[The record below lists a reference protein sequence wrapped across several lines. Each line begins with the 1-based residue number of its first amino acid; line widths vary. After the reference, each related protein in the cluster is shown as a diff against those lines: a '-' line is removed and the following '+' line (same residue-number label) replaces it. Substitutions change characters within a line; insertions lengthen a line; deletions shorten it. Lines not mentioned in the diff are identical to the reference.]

1 MVRLASTSRVSLRS
15 ERKPQ
20 MTSSQALWLNT
31 KHGELAVGPAPET
44 APGADEIVVRNHAVA
59 MNPVDWIIQSLGDVM
74 MPWLRYPFVLGTDVA
89 GEVVS
94 VGSAV
99 RRFKVGDRILGH
111 AVGSD
116 KQRNSA
122 AEGGFQTR
130 TLLLERM
137 AAPIPDS
144 LTFEDASVLPLGLST
159 AACGLFQDDCLGLEQ
174 PSAHPEKSGKTVLI
188 WGGSTSV
195 GCNAIQLAVAA
206 GYDVITTASPRN
218 FDYVRG
224 LGARMA
230 FDYAS
235 PTVVADIVR
244 ELKGRTLAG
253 ALAIGETSAVACL
266 DIVHAS
272 KGARTIAMCTPPVS
286 FAELPAGNGRF
297 WKFPPLMARLIGSN
311 AKLFITAGLR
321 GVRMRYIFSSSILGN
336 DVSRA
341 IYERFLPAALAEG
354 RYVAAPQTLVVGHG
368 LAAIPAALEMQKK
381 GVSARK
387 LVVTLSGSS

>member
-1 MVRLASTSRVSLRS
+1 
-15 ERKPQ
+15 
-20 MTSSQALWLNT
+20 MTDQQALWLNE
-31 KHGELAVGPAPET
+31 KHGELAIGPVSDTMPRAN
-44 APGADEIVVRNHAVA
+44 EIVVRNRAVA
-59 MNPVDWIIQSLGDVM
+59 MNPVDGIIQSLGDVM

-89 GEVVS
+89 GEVVA

-99 RRFKVGDRILGH
+99 RRFQVGDRVLGH

-116 KQRNSA
+116 KARNSE

-130 TLLLERM
+130 TVLLENM
-137 AAPIPDS
+137 TAPIPVS
-144 LTFEDASVLPLGLST
+144 MSYEDASVLPLGLST
-159 AACGLFQDDCLGLEQ
+159 AACGLFQDDCLGLEL
-174 PSAHPEKSGKTVLI
+174 PSAFPENSGKTVLI

-218 FDYVRG
+218 FDYVKG
-224 LGARMA
+224 LGARAA

-235 PTVVADIVR
+235 PTVIADIVR

-253 ALAIGETSAVACL
+253 ALAIGETSAAAYL
-266 DIVHAS
+266 DIVHVS
-272 KGARTIAMCTPPVS
+272 KGTCAVAMCTPPVS
-286 FAELPAGNGRF
+286 FADLPAGRGRF
-297 WKFPPLMARLIGSN
+297 WKFPTLMARLIGSN
-311 AKLFITAGLR
+311 AKLFLTAGLR

-354 RYVAAPQTLVVGHG
+354 RYTAAPQAAVVGHG

-387 LVVTLSGSS
+387 LVVTLDG

>member
-1 MVRLASTSRVSLRS
+1 MVSLISTCRINFGF

-20 MTSSQALWLNT
+20 MTNPQALWLNA
-31 KHGELAVGPAPET
+31 KHGKLTTGPASET
-44 APGADEIVVRNHAVA
+44 MPKADEIVVRNHAVA
-59 MNPVDWIIQSLGDVM
+59 VNPVDWIIQSLGDVM
-74 MPWLRYPFVLGTDVA
+74 MPWLNYPFVLGTDVA
-89 GEVVS
+89 GEVVAI
-94 VGSAV
+94 GSAV
-99 RRFKVGDRILGH
+99 HRFKVGDRVLGH

-116 KQRNSA
+116 KQRNCA

-174 PSAHPEKSGKTVLI
+174 PSAYPEKSGKTVLI

-206 GYDVITTASPRN
+206 GYDVVTTASPRN

-224 LGARMA
+224 LGARTA

-253 ALAIGETSAVACL
+253 ALAIGETSAAACL

-272 KGARTIAMCTPPVS
+272 EGARTVAVCTPPVS
-286 FAELPAGNGRF
+286 FAGLPAGRGRF

-341 IYERFLPAALAEG
+341 IYERFLPTALAEG
-354 RYVAAPQTLVVGHG
+354 RYIAAPQAMVVGHG

-387 LVVTLSGSS
+387 LVVTL

>member
-1 MVRLASTSRVSLRS
+1 
-15 ERKPQ
+15 
-20 MTSSQALWLNT
+20 MTDPQALWLNT
-31 KHGELAVGPAPET
+31 KHGELAVGPARET

-99 RRFKVGDRILGH
+99 RRFKVGDRVLGH

-116 KQRNSA
+116 KQRNRA

-159 AACGLFQDDCLGLEQ
+159 AACGLFQHDCLGLEQ
-174 PSAHPEKSGKTVLI
+174 PSAFPEKSGKTVLI

-244 ELKGRTLAG
+244 ELQERTLAG
-253 ALAIGETSAVACL
+253 ALAIGETSAAACL

-286 FAELPAGNGRF
+286 FAELPAGRGRF
-297 WKFPPLMARLIGSN
+297 GKFPPLMARLIGSN

-336 DVSRA
+336 EVSRA

-354 RYVAAPQTLVVGHG
+354 RYVAAPQATVVGHG

>member
-1 MVRLASTSRVSLRS
+1 
-15 ERKPQ
+15 
-20 MTSSQALWLNT
+20 MTNHQALWLNE
-31 KHGELAVGPAPET
+31 KHGELAIGPASDPM
-44 APGADEIVVRNHAVA
+44 PRADEIVVRNCAVA
-59 MNPVDWIIQSLGDVM
+59 LNPVDWIIQSLGDVM

-89 GEVVS
+89 GEVVA

-99 RRFKVGDRILGH
+99 RLFQVGDRVLGH

-116 KQRNSA
+116 KARNSA
-122 AEGGFQTR
+122 AEGAFQTQ
-130 TLLLERM
+130 TVLLEHM
-137 AAPIPDS
+137 TAPIPAS
-144 LTFEDASVLPLGLST
+144 MTYEDASVLPLGLST
-159 AACGLFQDDCLGLEQ
+159 AACGLFQDDCLGLGL
-174 PSAHPEKSGKTVLI
+174 PCAFPENSGKTVLI

-206 GYDVITTASPRN
+206 GYDVVTTASPRN
-218 FDYVRG
+218 FAYVKG
-224 LGARMA
+224 LGARIA

-235 PTVVADIVR
+235 PTVVADIIR
-244 ELKGRTLAG
+244 ELKGRALAG
-253 ALAIGETSAVACL
+253 ALAIGETSAAACL

-272 KGARTIAMCTPPVS
+272 KGARVVAMCTPPVS
-286 FAELPAGNGRF
+286 FADLPAGRGRF

-341 IYERFLPAALAEG
+341 VYDRFLPSALAEG
-354 RYVAAPQTLVVGHG
+354 RYTAAPQAKVMGHG

-387 LVVTLSGSS
+387 LVVTL